1 MLINRKGCNMTQI
14 TLSLIFIFFSSM
26 VYSASEGPLGPQVAV
41 ECTCSSNMGVITG
54 ADNNDIARK
63 CIEKIA
69 SSGEEDTGIDLK
81 NCNSD
86 TTSCECFSVHS
97 IYGFGSN
104 RANARSNAEYTCS
117 AVSEQT
123 SKTYSIEE
131 CKDGNN
137 TGSAE

>member
-1 MLINRKGCNMTQI
+1 MKQL
-14 TLSLIFIFFSSM
+14 TLALTFIFFSAI
-26 VYSASEGPLGPQVAV
+26 VYAANDGPLGRQVAV
-41 ECTCSSNMGVITG
+41 ECTCVSDMGVITG
-54 ADNNDIARK
+54 VDNNDIARK
-63 CIEKIA
+63 CIQKIA
-69 SSGEEDTGIDLK
+69 DSGEEDTGIDLK

-86 TTSCECFSVHS
+86 NTSCECFSVHS

-131 CKDGNN
+131 CKDGTN